1 MNHPGHVLPE
11 WLGRRADLTPDVP
24 ALLSSSGTW
33 TFRQLNEAAETVAR
47 SLSSLPGLPEEALS
61 PPPGPQADARP
72 LPGPLPGPRVALLL
86 SNSPQF
92 VLWVHGLAK
101 AGAVLLP
108 LNTRLAPQEL
118 VWQLRDA
125 GAVAL
130 VYDAAHAE
138 LAGAVARHI
147 PHIQLINVSATPAN
161 GGGGA
166 ATTGGRGLR
175 ADVHLDDLHS
185 IVYTSGT
192 TGRPKGAMLTY
203 GNYWWSATASA
214 LNLGVMS
221 DDRWLACMPLF
232 HVGGLSILLRSVIYG
247 MPVLL
252 HKSFDAKAVNSAID
266 EQRVTLLSVVAT
278 MLERMLASRGDKPYP
293 PTLRAVL
300 VGGGPAPKPLLERA
314 AHLGMPVLQ
323 TYGLTEAA
331 SQVATLAPDDAL
343 RKLGSAGKPLF
354 PTRLRIVD
362 VQEGVEARV
371 GAERESDAG
380 ARLGDVGEIAVAGP
394 TVTPGYWNKAGETAA
409 VLHDGWLH
417 TGDLGFVDEEG
428 YLYVVD
434 RREDLIVSGGENVYP
449 AEVEGILL
457 EHADIAEAGVVG
469 LSHARWGQAPAAV
482 VVVRDGR
489 RLSEAAVQAHCRERL
504 AAYKVPT
511 RVVFDNELPRNAA
524 GKLLRRQLRERL
536 QMRLV
541 QGG

>member
-1 MNHPGHVLPE
+1 MNHPGDVLPE
-11 WLGRRADLTPDVP
+11 WLGRRAHLTPDVP

-33 TFRQLNEAAETVAR
+33 TFRQLNEAAETVVR
-47 SLSSLPGLPEEALS
+47 SLSSLPGLPEGPLS
-61 PPPGPQADARP
+61 PPPGPQADAR
-72 LPGPLPGPRVALLL
+72 PLPGPRVALLL

-130 VYDAAHAE
+130 VYDVAHAE
-138 LAGAVARHI
+138 LARAVASHI
-147 PHIQLINVSATPAN
+147 PHVQLINGSETPVD
-161 GGGGA
+161 GGGTAAGA
-166 ATTGGRGLR
+166 ATTGGRALR
-175 ADVHLDDLHS
+175 PDVHLGDLHS

-214 LNLGVMS
+214 LNLGVTS

-252 HKSFDAKAVNSAID
+252 HESFDAEAVNSAID
-266 EQRVTLLSVVAT
+266 EQRVTLLSVVAA

-354 PTRLRIVD
+354 PTRLRIV
-362 VQEGVEARV
+362 QAKAGAEARM
-371 GAERESDAG
+371 GAERESEVG
-380 ARLGDVGEIAVAGP
+380 ARLGEVGEIAVAGP

-469 LSHARWGQAPAAV
+469 LSHARWGQVPAAV

-489 RLSEAAVQAHCRERL
+489 QLSEAAVQAHCRERL
-504 AAYKVPT
+504 AAYKVPI
-511 RVVFDNELPRNAA
+511 RVVFDRVLPRNAA

-536 QMRLV
+536 QQMRLL